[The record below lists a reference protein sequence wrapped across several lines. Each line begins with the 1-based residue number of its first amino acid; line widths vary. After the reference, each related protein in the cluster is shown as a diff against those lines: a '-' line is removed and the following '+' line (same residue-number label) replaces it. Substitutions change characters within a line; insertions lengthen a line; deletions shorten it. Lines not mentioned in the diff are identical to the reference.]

1 MGKGLV
7 FRGVTALVGAARHAS
22 WVRLLC
28 SRLCVWQGVQE
39 LHRLRLRFPDF
50 DLEGVLRHRPSRLRD
65 LVRARLAELD
75 GRPPGSNVAHVLPLP
90 QGDSNRRRGTSRGS
104 AFRLPADLSRWGPKE
119 WLART
124 RAILDYGGFDGG
136 CVDLCPHLGARPD
149 PEEPLETTR
158 ARHARLVRESEDM
171 AARVVRLL
179 EGQE

>member
-7 FRGVTALVGAARHAS
+7 FRGVDTLVGAAQHAS
-22 WVRLLC
+22 WARLVC

-90 QGDSNRRRGTSRGS
+90 QGDSNRRRGEPRQGPARSRQHR
-104 AFRLPADLSRWGPKE
+104 FYR
-119 WLART
+119 
-124 RAILDYGGFDGG
+124 F
-136 CVDLCPHLGARPD
+136 
-149 PEEPLETTR
+149 
-158 ARHARLVRESEDM
+158 
-171 AARVVRLL
+171 
-179 EGQE
+179 